1 MNNEKN
7 VKKKFNCVHKKCS
20 INNSISDNT
29 KKIVDESINNV
40 VDNNINNNNNNNTSN
55 NKIKNNNENKSF
67 NDLMKDLP
75 KIVMPPSLPL
85 PLLSFTNTLPN
96 HNNKN
101 ISPNTNNN
109 VVPGNTPPFQSP
121 LQFLSLNERLLQLN
135 KNIGDLSNLQKTQ
148 PNLLIT
154 AMKNKFQEINS
165 NTPTPPSPSSFLN
178 RKRDFSNSTLFR
190 DRLTPP
196 LPSSLDKN
204 LYIPKSQGLSP
215 STLSPFGG
223 ITSNLN
229 SPYLHNISAS
239 NILNN
244 NDYSLMTPSPLNV
257 INTKDYISQ
266 K

>member
-1 MNNEKN
+1 MNNEK
-7 VKKKFNCVHKKCS
+7 KFNFVHKKCS
-20 INNSISDNT
+20 INNGDSSNT
-29 KKIVDESINNV
+29 KKIRNETIDNK
-40 VDNNINNNNNNNTSN
+40 VDNNINNSKNNKTSNHNINNNS
-55 NKIKNNNENKSF
+55 KSF

-75 KIVMPPSLPL
+75 KIVMPPSLTH
-85 PLLSFTNTLPN
+85 PLLSIANTLPIN
-96 HNNKN
+96 NNKN

-109 VVPGNTPPFQSP
+109 VIQRNTPPFQSP

-135 KNIGDLSNLQKTQ
+135 KSISNSSNLQRIHS
-148 PNLLIT
+148 NLSAI
-154 AMKNKFQEINS
+154 KNKLQEINS
-165 NTPTPPSPSSFLN
+165 NTPTPPSPSSILN
-178 RKRDFSNSTLFR
+178 RKTSRFERDFSNSALFR
-190 DRLTPP
+190 DILTPP
-196 LPSSLDKN
+196 LSSSLDKN

-223 ITSNLN
+223 ITSYLN